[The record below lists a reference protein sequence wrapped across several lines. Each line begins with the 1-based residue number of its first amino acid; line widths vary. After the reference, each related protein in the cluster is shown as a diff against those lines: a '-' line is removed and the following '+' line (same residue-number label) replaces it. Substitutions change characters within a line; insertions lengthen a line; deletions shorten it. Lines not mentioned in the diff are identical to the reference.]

1 MSQTQLTQD
10 VLSKTLKLIAEVNS
24 RGVYYLNIAVEDV
37 ITLFYEEYNGFD
49 AGLCKH
55 ASIATKHSVIV
66 EISLCEKDE
75 PRVDIKPIHI
85 CDCVGP

>member
-1 MSQTQLTQD
+1 MSQVQTTQD
-10 VLSKTLKLIAEVNS
+10 VISKTLKLIAEVNS
-24 RGVYYLNIAVEDV
+24 RGVYYINIAPEDI
-37 ITLFYEEYNGFD
+37 ITILYEEYNGFD
-49 AGLCKH
+49 LGFCKH

-75 PRVDIKPIHI
+75 PHVDIRPLHI